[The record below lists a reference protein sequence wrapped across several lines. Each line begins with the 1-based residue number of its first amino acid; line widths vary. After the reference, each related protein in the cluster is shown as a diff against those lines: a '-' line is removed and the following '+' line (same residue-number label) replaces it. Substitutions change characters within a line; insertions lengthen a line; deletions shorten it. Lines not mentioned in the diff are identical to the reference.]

1 MFYIDYHKH
10 FIVAVFGRSSYE
22 ILRALMTML
31 KEESQ
36 TSVKVMMWRQKPQQ

>member
-1 MFYIDYHKH
+1 MFYIDYHKY
-10 FIVAVFGRSSYE
+10 FIVAVSGRSSYE

-36 TSVKVMMWRQKPQQ
+36 TSVKVMMWRQKP